1 MAELKSEVR
10 TTCDLCAGPLL
21 KEAETTSW
29 NIPPLLRD
37 SFCMIGSAVGG
48 ISSAFYG
55 FNCVMPIV
63 QKRIKGPMWLHF
75 LVGAPPV
82 IVFSSACAGFT
93 GGAIP
98 ALAQLG
104 ISSYHAASSPCS
116 SASPSPSPAQDDPLR
131 KARTSST
138 L

>member
-1 MAELKSEVR
+1 MAEPKCTVGN
-10 TTCDLCAGPLL
+10 TCHLCAGPLL
-21 KEAETTSW
+21 KDAKTTSW

-37 SFCMIGSAVGG
+37 SFSMIGSAVGG

-75 LVGAPPV
+75 LIGAPPV
-82 IVFSSACAGFT
+82 IVFSSACAGFM

-98 ALAQLG
+98 AVAQLG
-104 ISSYHAASSPCS
+104 ITSYHSASS
-116 SASPSPSPAQDDPLR
+116 SPTQDDQLP
-131 KARTSST
+131 KTRTSTT

>member
-1 MAELKSEVR
+1 MADSKCQIG
-10 TTCDLCAGPLL
+10 TTCQLCAGPLL

-37 SFCMIGSAVGG
+37 SFSMIGSAVGG
-48 ISSAFYG
+48 ISSAFYA
-55 FNCVMPIV
+55 FNSVMPTV
-63 QKRIKGPMWLHF
+63 QKRVKGPMWLHF
-75 LVGAPPV
+75 LIGAPPV

-104 ISSYHAASSPCS
+104 ISSYHAATSPC
-116 SASPSPSPAQDDPLR
+116 ASPSPAQDDPLR
-131 KARTSST
+131 KTRTSST